1 MLSLKGLQKA
11 LILKLRIKATL
22 DFGLFSARPPLL
34 SLRASAEHRAR
45 QVSVL
50 RRVECVQRAGAEQ
63 AAGHEA
69 GTATETAR

>member
-1 MLSLKGLQKA
+1 MHAKPHTKRA
-11 LILKLRIKATL
+11 ILKLRIKATL

-45 QVSVL
+45 QRAEES
-50 RRVECVQRAGAEQ
+50 RVRAAGTAGAEQ

-69 GTATETAR
+69 GTATEAAK